1 MDNARWRERWDRLE
15 ARERVWLVAGTVV
28 VASALAFVFAWQP
41 VVADLTRAG
50 RDAERA
56 QARWDRA
63 RAAVAIAGTRAT
75 VPAREP
81 LDVAIRGALAKA
93 GIAPADVTLDVSG
106 PRAALTV
113 SSIPFGALVGLIEA
127 LARERAVHVV
137 EAAIVARVEPGRVR
151 AELSLA
157 R

>member
-1 MDNARWRERWDRLE
+1 MDTPAWRDRWDRLE
-15 ARERVWLVAGTVV
+15 ARERRWLVVGTVV
-28 VASALAFVFAWQP
+28 VVSALAYAFAWQP
-41 VVADLTRAG
+41 VVADLPRAG

-106 PRAALTV
+106 PRAALTLP
-113 SSIPFGALVGLIEA
+113 SIRFGTLVGLIDA

-137 EAAIVARVEPGRVR
+137 DATIVARVEPGRVR